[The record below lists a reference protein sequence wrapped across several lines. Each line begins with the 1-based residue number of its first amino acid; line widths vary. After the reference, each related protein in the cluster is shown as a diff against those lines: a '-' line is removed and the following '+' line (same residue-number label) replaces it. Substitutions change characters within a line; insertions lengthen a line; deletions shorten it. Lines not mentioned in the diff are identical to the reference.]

1 MMLALTESLSTR
13 VARGDDSQA
22 IAKLVNHAYRS
33 KLINKG
39 WTNESELVVGNRID
53 EASVKAL
60 IHKPQSI
67 ILLTSMN
74 NQLIACVHLLKMD
87 DRVYLGML
95 SVSAEA
101 QGMGIG
107 KLMLQKAEDYAWN
120 NMAAEG
126 IVMEVISQRTE
137 LISFYQRRGYM
148 IHGQAKD
155 YPVHLN
161 VGKPLQNDLTVQQLV
176 KYKLL

>member
-1 MMLALTESLSTR
+1 MMLAQTEPLTIR
-13 VARGDDSQA
+13 IARGDDSQV

-39 WTNESELVVGNRID
+39 WTNESELVVGSRID
-53 EASVKAL
+53 EASVKVL

-67 ILLTSMN
+67 ILLARMN
-74 NQLIACVHLLKMD
+74 NQLIACVHLLKTGCQ
-87 DRVYLGML
+87 VYLGML

-107 KLMLQKAEDYAWN
+107 TLMLEQAEDYAWN

-126 IVMEVISQRTE
+126 IIMEVISQRKE
-137 LISFYQRRGYM
+137 LISFYQRRGYL
-148 IHGQAKD
+148 IDGQAKD
-155 YPVHLN
+155 YPIHLD
-161 VGKPLQNDLTVQQLV
+161 VGEPMQNDLTVQQLV
-176 KYKLL
+176 KYKLR